1 MSDAKTTKERTQ
13 VPAHNPPLNII
24 AKTQGNGDEKRTAR
38 PMLRTANGTFFQESV
53 SVGEKCDFIML
64 PP

>member
-24 AKTQGNGDEKRTAR
+24 AKATGDEKRTAR
-38 PMLRTANGTFFQESV
+38 PVPRTANGTFFSGIGIGGRE
-53 SVGEKCDFIML
+53 M
-64 PP
+64 

>member
-1 MSDAKTTKERTQ
+1 MQK
-13 VPAHNPPLNII
+13 PHPPLNII
-24 AKTQGNGDEKRTAR
+24 AKTQDNGDEKRTAR
-38 PMLRTANGTFFQESV
+38 PMLRTANGTFFFQESV

>member
-1 MSDAKTTKERTQ
+1 MSDAKTTSATQHYRQDPRQRGREAYGAPDAANRERY
-13 VPAHNPPLNII
+13 V
-24 AKTQGNGDEKRTAR
+24 
-38 PMLRTANGTFFQESV
+38 FFQESV